1 MNKILFLSQEDLLS
15 SGCFN
20 VQKALNVT
28 RDVIIKYA
36 EGKVLYPDKSCQI
49 FDPESQSR
57 INCLPATLLDEK
69 ICGAKWISVFP
80 QNPKLY
86 GLPNISA
93 LTILSEIE
101 TGFPIAVLEAGLC
114 SAIRT
119 ATVGALA
126 ASYLARKDS
135 EVIGFIGAG
144 EEAKMHF
151 ITLKNV
157 LKNLK
162 ICKVASRTH
171 QSELK
176 FINTLEKLFPDVEFI
191 ACNSDYELSASNS
204 DVIVTAISG
213 QKGILQAEWIKKGA
227 FYCHVG
233 GWEDDFNVPL
243 KADKIVCD
251 KWDMVKHRSQTI
263 SQLYQMNKLSDND
276 IHADLDQIILGTKSG
291 RENDDEFIY
300 FNSVGLSFVD
310 IALAYDM
317 YNIAK
322 TQGKG
327 REIVMRNNSIFEYE
341 LKYNKE
347 QNTFNI

>member
-28 RDVIIKYA
+28 RDVIIQYA

-49 FDPESQSR
+49 FDRETQNR
-57 INCLPATLLDEK
+57 INCLPATLLEEK

-80 QNPKLY
+80 HNPKLY

-93 LTILSEIE
+93 ITILSEIE
-101 TGFPIAVLEAGLC
+101 TGLPVAVLEAGLC

-126 ASYLARKDS
+126 AAHLARKDS

-171 QSELK
+171 ESELK
-176 FINTLEKLFPDVEFI
+176 FIKSLANLFPDVEFI
-191 ACNSDYELSASNS
+191 ACKSDYELSASGS

-213 QKGILQAEWIKKGA
+213 QEGILQADWIKRGA

-233 GWEDDFNVPL
+233 GWEDDFKVPL
-243 KADKIVCD
+243 MADKIVCD
-251 KWDMVKHRSQTI
+251 NWDMVKHRSQTI
-263 SQLYQMNKLSDND
+263 SRLYQMNKLSDDD
-276 IHADLDQIILGTKSG
+276 IYADLDQIILGRKAG
-291 RENDDEFIY
+291 RESDDEFIY

-310 IALAYDM
+310 IALAYYM
-317 YNIAK
+317 YNTAK
-322 TQGKG
+322 SQGKG

-341 LKYNKE
+341 LKYDKE
-347 QNTFNI
+347 KNTFNI